1 MTPGEAGVAE
11 FGEVRFGE
19 TAIRFEVRRSARRR
33 KTVRIRVEE
42 GRVLAAAPETM
53 PTEEIGAIVRRR
65 AGWIRRRLAAP
76 GPEAEPAPKRF
87 VSGETLPYLGRS
99 VRLVVERGAGAPAVR
114 FDHWRLRVA
123 VGDGDSDGDGG
134 VVGGALGDA
143 GGERRERVRRA
154 VRDWFRERAADRA
167 GASVR
172 RWLPRFGRSEA
183 PEVLIRDQRKRWGSC
198 APGGALRFNW
208 RVVMLPPRLLDYVV
222 AHEIAHLAV
231 PNHSPAFWSHL
242 ASAMPDWRERR
253 GRLREVGATL
263 PSLS

>member
-11 FGEVRFGE
+11 FGEVRCGE

-33 KTVRIRVEE
+33 KTVRIVVEE
-42 GRVLAAAPETM
+42 GRVLAAAPEAM
-53 PTEEIGAIVRRR
+53 ATEAIGAIVRRR

-87 VSGETLPYLGRS
+87 VSGKTLPYLGRS
-99 VRLVVERGAGAPAVR
+99 VRLVVERGAAGAPAAR

-123 VGDGDSDGDGG
+123 VSDGDGDSGG
-134 VVGGALGDA
+134 GGDA
-143 GGERRERVRRA
+143 DGERRERVRQA

-167 GASVR
+167 RANVA
-172 RWLPRFGRSEA
+172 RWLPRFGRAEA

-198 APGGALRFNW
+198 APDGALRFNW

-253 GRLREVGATL
+253 ARLREAGATL

>member
-1 MTPGEAGVAE
+1 MTPGEAVTE
-11 FGEVRFGE
+11 SGEVRFGE

-33 KTVRIRVEE
+33 KTVRIQVEQ
-42 GRVLAAAPETM
+42 GRVLAAAPEAM
-53 PTEEIGAIVRRR
+53 PAEEIGAIVRRR

-87 VSGETLPYLGRS
+87 VSGETLPYLGRN
-99 VRLVVERGAGAPAVR
+99 VRLVVERGGGGAPEVR

-123 VGDGDSDGDGG
+123 VGDGEGEQF
-134 VVGGALGDA
+134 AGDA

-183 PEVLIRDQRKRWGSC
+183 PPVLIRDQRKRWGSC
-198 APGGALRFNW
+198 APDGALRFNW
-208 RVVMLPPRLLDYVV
+208 RVVMLPPGLLDYVV

>member
-1 MTPGEAGVAE
+1 MTE

-19 TAIRFEVRRSARRR
+19 GAIRFEVRRSARRR

-42 GRVLAAAPETM
+42 GRVLAAAPEAM
-53 PTEEIGAIVRRR
+53 PAEEIGAIVRRR

-87 VSGETLPYLGRS
+87 VSGETLPYLGRN
-99 VRLVVERGAGAPAVR
+99 VRLVVERGEAGAPAVR

-123 VGDGDSDGDGG
+123 VGDGEGERFVGDP
-134 VVGGALGDA
+134 

-183 PEVLIRDQRKRWGSC
+183 PPVLIRDQRKRWGSC
-198 APGGALRFNW
+198 APDGALRFNW
-208 RVVMLPPRLLDYVV
+208 RVVMLPPGLLDYVV

>member
-1 MTPGEAGVAE
+1 MTPGEAATE
-11 FGEVRFGE
+11 SGEVRFGE
-19 TAIRFEVRRSARRR
+19 TAIRFEVQRSSRRR
-33 KTVRIRVEE
+33 KTVRIRIEQ
-42 GRVLAAAPETM
+42 GRVLAAAPEAM
-53 PTEEIGAIVRRR
+53 PAEEIGAIVRRR

-87 VSGETLPYLGRS
+87 VSGETLPYLGRN
-99 VRLVVERGAGAPAVR
+99 VRLVVERGGGGAPAVR

-123 VGDGDSDGDGG
+123 VGDGEGEQS
-134 VVGGALGDA
+134 VGDA

-183 PEVLIRDQRKRWGSC
+183 PPVLIRDQRKRWGSC
-198 APGGALRFNW
+198 APDGALRFNW
-208 RVVMLPPRLLDYVV
+208 RVVMLPPGLLDYVV

>member
-11 FGEVRFGE
+11 FGEVRSGE

-33 KTVRIRVEE
+33 KTVRIVVAE
-42 GRVLAAAPETM
+42 GRVLAAAPEAM
-53 PTEEIGAIVRRR
+53 ATEEIGAIVRRR

-87 VSGETLPYLGRS
+87 VSGEALPYLGRS
-99 VRLVVERGAGAPAVR
+99 VRLVVERGGAGAPAVR

-123 VGDGDSDGDGG
+123 VSDGDGVG
-134 VVGGALGDA
+134 DGGALGDA

-154 VRDWFRERAADRA
+154 VLDWFRERAADRA
-167 GASVR
+167 RASVA
-172 RWLPRFGRSEA
+172 RWLPRFGRAET

-198 APGGALRFNW
+198 APDGALRFNW

>member
-1 MTPGEAGVAE
+1 MTPGEAGAAE
-11 FGEVRFGE
+11 FGEVRSGE

-33 KTVRIRVEE
+33 KTVRIVVAE
-42 GRVLAAAPETM
+42 GRVLAAAPEAM

-76 GPEAEPAPKRF
+76 GPEAEPARKRF

-99 VRLVVERGAGAPAVR
+99 VRLVVERGGAGAPAVR
-114 FDHWRLRVA
+114 FDRWRLRVA
-123 VGDGDSDGDGG
+123 VSDSDG
-134 VVGGALGDA
+134 VGGDA

-154 VRDWFRERAADRA
+154 VLDWFRERAADRA

-222 AHEIAHLAV
+222 AHEIAHLEV

>member
-1 MTPGEAGVAE
+1 MTPGESVTE
-11 FGEVRFGE
+11 SGEVRFGE
-19 TAIRFEVRRSARRR
+19 TVIRFEVRRSARRR
-33 KTVRIRVEE
+33 KTVRIRVEQ
-42 GRVLAAAPETM
+42 GRVLAAAPEAM
-53 PTEEIGAIVRRR
+53 PAEEIGAIVRRR

-76 GPEAEPAPKRF
+76 GPETEPAPKRF
-87 VSGETLPYLGRS
+87 VSGETLPYLGRN
-99 VRLVVERGAGAPAVR
+99 VRLVVERGGGGAPAVR

-123 VGDGDSDGDGG
+123 VGDGEGEQF
-134 VVGGALGDA
+134 VGDA

-154 VRDWFRERAADRA
+154 VRNWFRERAADRA

-183 PEVLIRDQRKRWGSC
+183 PPVLIRDQRKRWGSC
-198 APGGALRFNW
+198 APDGALRFNW
-208 RVVMLPPRLLDYVV
+208 RVVMLPPGLLDYVV

-253 GRLREVGATL
+253 ARLREVGATL